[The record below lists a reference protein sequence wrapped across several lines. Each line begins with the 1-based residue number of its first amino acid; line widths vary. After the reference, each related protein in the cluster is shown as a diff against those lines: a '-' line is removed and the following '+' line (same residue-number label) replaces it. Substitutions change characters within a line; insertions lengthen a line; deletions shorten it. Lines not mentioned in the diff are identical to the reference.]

1 MPKIDEDEIFKA
13 AHALQRQIGEAM
25 RHALGSTPVVDVA
38 EIMSEHHK
46 WGVEEAY
53 HFLNGTSRDD
63 YYDVESI
70 AKMALLSGKTARIIF
85 E

>member
-1 MPKIDEDEIFKA
+1 MTIDEDQIDQA
-13 AHALQRQIGEAM
+13 AHKLQRQIGATM
-25 RHALGSTPVVDVA
+25 REALGSTPIVEVA

-46 WGVEEAY
+46 WSVEEAY
-53 HFLNGTSRDD
+53 SFLNGASRDD

-70 AKMALLSGKTARIIF
+70 AKIALLSGKTARIIF